1 MKKYILKRVLDS
13 LFTIL
18 IIATIVFLL
27 MRLLPTDY
35 YFTDDELLKLT
46 VEQRDDILMA
56 AGLKDPIIIQ
66 LGRFYVNLLH
76 LDLGSSLRLQSGV
89 AVTKV
94 IGSRFTM
101 SMRLGLI
108 AFAISLVLGV
118 TLGVIQAAFKNR
130 IPDHIGTAYTV
141 FANAVPQLVLYS
153 LILLFGAR
161 VLKLPSMYSSRQP
174 IRSSILPV
182 VCLVLS
188 SLSSQMLL
196 TRRYMVDEL
205 NKDYIRLAKIKG
217 ASNSKIMFSHVLRN
231 AFVPLA
237 QNIPGAVLGTIA
249 GSLLVERFFSVP
261 GMGALLTDAI
271 GNYDTNV
278 VQALVILYAF
288 LGTMGV
294 LLGDLFMMFL
304 DPRIKIVGEEG
315 TR

>member
-1 MKKYILKRVLDS
+1 MGKYIAKRVFDS
-13 LFTIL
+13 FITIL
-18 IIATIVFLL
+18 IIVIIVFLL

-46 VEQRDDILMA
+46 EAQKEDILMA
-56 AGLKDPIIIQ
+56 QGLNDPVIIQ
-66 LGRFYVNLLH
+66 MGRFFWGLLH
-76 LDLGSSLRLQSGV
+76 FDLGNSLRIQSGV
-89 AVTKV
+89 PVTKV
-94 IGSRFTM
+94 IGDRFAM

-108 AFAISLVLGV
+108 AFGISLVLGV
-118 TLGVIQAAFKNR
+118 VIGVIQATFKDR
-130 IPDHIGTAYTV
+130 IPDHVGTAYTV
-141 FANAVPQLVLYS
+141 FANAVPTLVLYS
-153 LILLFGAR
+153 LVLMFGAR
-161 VLKLPSMYSSRQP
+161 VLGLPSMYSSRQP

-182 VCLVLS
+182 ACLVLT

-205 NKDYIRLAKIKG
+205 NKDYIKLAKIKG
-217 ASNSKIMFSHVLRN
+217 ASNGRIMFSHVLRN

-237 QNIPGAVLGTIA
+237 QNVPSAALGTIA

-271 GNYDTNV
+271 GNYDTNI
-278 VQALVILYAF
+278 VQALVMLYAL

-294 LLGDLFMMFL
+294 LLGDLLMMFL
-304 DPRIKIVGEEG
+304 DPRIKVEGGGE